1 MKNNIKHLRNK
12 LAEIQRRKQ
21 RLSWVELRIKQRKE
35 LSAYAVN
42 LVSRLNE
49 ARYLPRAE
57 MQGGNW
63 QPQPNMCHHNVT
75 EYCELDS
82 RFSPVRGWLFFDLP
96 NESYYKFVA
105 HSVLKF
111 PDGSIMDITP
121 SNAGAEYP
129 FLTSGLSNKDFAAI
143 ATVCE
148 NEEINV
154 PK

>member
-1 MKNNIKHLRNK
+1 MKNNAKCLKKK
-12 LAEIQRRKQ
+12 LAKVQQRKQ
-21 RLSWVELRIKQRKE
+21 RLNWVELRIKHRKN
-35 LSAYAVN
+35 LSAYSAS
-42 LVSRLNE
+42 LVARLHE
-49 ARYLPRAE
+49 AAYLPRVE

-75 EYCELDS
+75 EYCQLDR

-96 NESYYKFVA
+96 YENYYKFVA

-129 FLTSGLSNKDFAAI
+129 FLACNVSNRDFAAI

-148 NEEINV
+148 NGELNV